1 MKKITLLLTFII
13 GIYFT
18 QAQEQTT
25 TKDKF
30 ELLKEQSTTKI
41 LYDRVAQIAQLTKK
55 SDEALNP
62 IHFKQAFHEIQ
73 RSDYLNRLPNLVILE
88 EATERGFANNAIP
101 ISILISDFDVLK
113 QEVKQN
119 NLLQMNSQNQFEPT
133 NPSFDYFET
142 HHIALVSPLI
152 KQLKGTKI
160 EFELT
165 NNLVFNTTS
174 NQISK
179 IEANF
184 DNKGFINLSLNKKF
198 TIDF

>member
-1 MKKITLLLTFII
+1 
-13 GIYFT
+13 
-18 QAQEQTT
+18 
-25 TKDKF
+25 
-30 ELLKEQSTTKI
+30 
-41 LYDRVAQIAQLTKK
+41 
-55 SDEALNP
+55 
-62 IHFKQAFHEIQ
+62 
-73 RSDYLNRLPNLVILE
+73 
-88 EATERGFANNAIP
+88 GFANNAIP

-198 TIDF
+198 TIDFSSLGKKEVTFKLTLENGSTFTNKVAIDLKPKAQPLDYAENISHRAPSEVS